1 MTIRFKLTLVY
12 SVIIALIL
20 IGFSVILYSTQRWT
34 TMNSA
39 QKNLVRQY
47 YKIAD
52 SWPSAA
58 SLETVSSAAD
68 GQHDYD
74 QAYAQVRNWA
84 GQITHRPSNIAGTT
98 FPLSDHGLE
107 AVKQG
112 QAWIEPASLE
122 GGRFLIRSKTM
133 GEPGEKSEILQVAL
147 SVESRYQFLT
157 ELRNTL
163 IIGDSLVILVA
174 LGVGWL
180 VAGLTLRPIHRITQT
195 AKTVGEER
203 DFGQRVENS
212 GPADEIGQLATTFND
227 MLGQL
232 QDAYLKVEQSLQA
245 QRRFVADASHE
256 LRTPLTTIRGNL
268 DLLQRQPPI
277 AAQDQADILTDTVS
291 ETERLIRLVND
302 LLLLARADSKQP
314 LRREPVQTQAL
325 LEDLCRQATLLAP
338 QRTIVCRPVPDL
350 YIAADPDALKQ
361 VLLVLLDNALKH
373 TPSQATIT
381 LATSAAG
388 EEVYIS
394 VQDNGPGIEPSQLPH
409 LFERF
414 YRGDASRSGPGTGLG
429 LAIAEELTK
438 AQNGSLT
445 VESQQGQ
452 NTTFTLT
459 FPRFESSK

>member
-12 SVIIALIL
+12 SIITALIL
-20 IGFSVILYSTQRWT
+20 IVFSLILYSTQRWT
-34 TMNSA
+34 TMNNA

-52 SWPSAA
+52 AWPSAA
-58 SLETVSSAAD
+58 ASATISSGAD

-98 FPLSDHGLE
+98 FPLSDPGYE
-107 AVKQG
+107 AVRQG

-122 GGRFLIRSKTM
+122 GGRFLIRSKAM
-133 GEPGEKSEILQVAL
+133 GEPGENSEILQVAL
-147 SVESRYQFLT
+147 FVENRYQFLT
-157 ELRNTL
+157 ELRNIL
-163 IIGDSLVILVA
+163 IIGDSLVILVS

-203 DFGQRVENS
+203 DFGQRVTYS

-268 DLLQRQPPI
+268 GLLQREPPI
-277 AAQDQADILTDTVS
+277 EAEDQADILTDTVG
-291 ETERLIRLVND
+291 ETERLMRLVND

-314 LRREPVQTQAL
+314 LRREPVRTEAL
-325 LEDLCRQATLLAP
+325 LKDLCRQARLLAP
-338 QRTIVCRPVPDL
+338 RRTIICRPEPDL
-350 YIAADPDALKQ
+350 NIVADPDALKQ
-361 VLLVLLDNALKH
+361 VLLILLDNALKH
-373 TPSQATIT
+373 TPPQATIT
-381 LATSAAG
+381 LATWAAG
-388 EEVYIS
+388 EDVYLS
-394 VQDNGPGIEPSQLPH
+394 VQDTGPGIEPSQLPH

-414 YRGDASRSGPGTGLG
+414 YRGDDSRSGSGTGLG

-438 AQNGSLT
+438 AQEGILS
-445 VESQQGQ
+445 VESRQGQ
-452 NTTFTLT
+452 ETTFTLT
-459 FPRFESSK
+459 FPRSESS

>member
-1 MTIRFKLTLVY
+1 MTIRLKLTLVY

-20 IGFSVILYSTQRWT
+20 IVFSVILYSTQRWT
-34 TMNSA
+34 TMNTA

-68 GQHDYD
+68 RQHDYD
-74 QAYAQVRNWA
+74 QAYAQVRNWD
-84 GQITHRPSNIAGTT
+84 GQITHRPANIAGTT
-98 FPLSDHGLE
+98 FPLSNHGLE

-147 SVESRYQFLT
+147 SIESRYQFLT

-203 DFGQRVENS
+203 DFGQRVKNS

-268 DLLQRQPPI
+268 GLLQREPPI
-277 AAQDQADILTDTVS
+277 EAEDQADILTDTVS

-325 LEDLCRQATLLAP
+325 LEDLCRQARLLAP
-338 QRTIVCRPVPDL
+338 RRTIICRPEPDL
-350 YIAADPDALKQ
+350 NIVADPDALKQ

-373 TPSQATIT
+373 TPPQAAIT

-388 EEVYIS
+388 EDVCIS
-394 VQDNGPGIEPSQLPH
+394 VQDNGPGIEPSQLSH

-429 LAIAEELTK
+429 LAIADELTK
-438 AQNGSLT
+438 AQNGSLS

-459 FPRFESSK
+459 FPRFESS